1 MRQILNFGVS
11 KLTQRITNLLRE
23 GQQDGSIPIDIE
35 PEKMAQTIYQLWL
48 GAALLARLAQ
58 DKQPLYLALETT
70 QQLLKPLKD

>member
-1 MRQILNFGVS
+1 
-11 KLTQRITNLLRE
+11 
-23 GQQDGSIPIDIE
+23 
-35 PEKMAQTIYQLWL
+35 MAQTMYQLWL